1 MEAPNI
7 EIPEIP
13 MYDQKIYG
21 INLEEFKNDE
31 DITPELITPQ
41 LNEILQKLN
50 LTDQFKGSIGEKLL
64 NNPNFFSFMNNSFF
78 PAENFF
84 NKEVYSN
91 PISMRNYIMA
101 LDQLLINILND
112 PSQLNKINGDGI
124 DLSKLVKY
132 MCVIFFRK
140 PDLLKK
146 IKKFIEKSFNI
157 KQIKTLQYV
166 LDNTSN
172 SEWDLSKQTS
182 QQNKRKSPT
191 ESPTK
196 DTTSKKQKFSPTDE
210 IPINISKNKRGRDFD
225 SLETAMKNMKIEGE
239 GQGEGEG
246 EMLQEGG
253 MDDEGS
259 TSTLAITGNQLVGTP
274 ANLRGPDPPT
284 NTILATTNT
293 NLAPTNTNLAPT
305 NTNLETLAREP
316 NTLVN
321 AMAPDYP
328 DAVRQNGVIGPLHHQ
343 SEVL

>member
-293 NLAPTNTNLAPT
+293 NLAPTNTNL
-305 NTNLETLAREP
+305 ETLAREP